1 MMLIRTRTAPIEQT
15 VPTAIPTDIIVT
27 ESLICAGGEGGRI
40 GGGGLGGGLLC
51 GGGGIAGGVGNGG
64 GTKR

>member
-1 MMLIRTRTAPIEQT
+1 MLIRTRTAPIEHT

-40 GGGGLGGGLLC
+40 GGRGLGGDLLC
-51 GGGGIAGGVGNGG
+51 GGGGIPGGGANGG
-64 GTKR
+64 GTNR